1 MDAYRNGK
9 GTKEAQI
16 QVKKFASRKPL
27 IVELHVPLIR
37 YTIYRNDWSSLMAR
51 YASLGNGKFYYS
63 FLSFESKICL
73 VDFFISLVQGFHKRD
88 KKNIQ
93 IGMSIFAA
101 QPLNKSSG
109 DQVNS
114 AYINTVKRLMSRW
127 LQEDTTVNEANV
139 EQNCTKKDSEASCLL
154 WSLFKNLKYSTLDQ
168 RL

>member
-1 MDAYRNGK
+1 
-9 GTKEAQI
+9 
-16 QVKKFASRKPL
+16 
-27 IVELHVPLIR
+27 
-37 YTIYRNDWSSLMAR
+37 MAR

-88 KKNIQ
+88 KKIIQ

-114 AYINTVKRLMSRW
+114 AYINTVKRLMSR
-127 LQEDTTVNEANV
+127 
-139 EQNCTKKDSEASCLL
+139 
-154 WSLFKNLKYSTLDQ
+154 
-168 RL
+168 